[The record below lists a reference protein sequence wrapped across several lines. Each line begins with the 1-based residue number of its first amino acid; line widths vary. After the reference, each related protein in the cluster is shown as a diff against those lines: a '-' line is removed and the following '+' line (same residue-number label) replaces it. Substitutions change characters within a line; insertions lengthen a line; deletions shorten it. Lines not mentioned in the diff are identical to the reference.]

1 MPLANTAQ
9 SDDADGIMRQRAH
22 GTCLG
27 PVQKPVRWG
36 CDWAK
41 ADDISCFNRHWAE
54 RAGYWE
60 TTDFFAEEG
69 KETKKRSGPVIF
81 YDSVTS
87 EPLFQAPVGRSWEDF
102 VHESL
107 HHGWPS
113 FRDQEVISDRVRVLP
128 DGETVSLDG
137 THLGHNLP
145 DKNGNRYCINL
156 VSVAGFAP
164 DTPEGQKAQ
173 AAIDWDSK
181 KSNNR

>member
-1 MPLANTAQ
+1 MCFVGAQ
-9 SDDADGIMRQRAH
+9 SDDQEIMRQRAH

-27 PVQKPVRWG
+27 PVQKPLRWG
-36 CDWAK
+36 WSWSK

-54 RAGYWE
+54 RSGYWE

-69 KETKKRSGPVIF
+69 KGTKLNSGTVTF

-87 EPLFQAPVGRSWEDF
+87 EPLFQAPVGRSWDDF
-102 VHESL
+102 IHESL

-113 FRDQEVISDRVRVLP
+113 FRDEEVLSDRVRVLP

-145 DKNGNRYCINL
+145 DNKGNRYCINL
-156 VSVAGFAP
+156 VSVAGYAP
-164 DTPEGQKAQ
+164 DTAQGKTAQ
-173 AAIDWDSK
+173 AAIGWNKDAK
-181 KSNNR
+181 TR